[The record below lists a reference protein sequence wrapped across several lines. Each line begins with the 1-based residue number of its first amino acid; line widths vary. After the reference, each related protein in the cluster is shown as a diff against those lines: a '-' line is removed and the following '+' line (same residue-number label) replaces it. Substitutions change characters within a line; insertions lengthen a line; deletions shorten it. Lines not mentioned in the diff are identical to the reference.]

1 MQWSLTLCLLS
12 PFHYRSAID
21 SLVTALFFTGG
32 INSKAR
38 LRQYD
43 QYVEVDVKVDSDLN
57 PRWQI
62 HELPV
67 DLSID
72 PKLRCR
78 SEHVGRALPY
88 SGVIGQRIYGVTTA
102 SLILHSLVVFV
113 NDQPATCGTIVP
125 YFLPSSS
132 ASIEFKLGVFGRVY
146 IFQWPGECIIYA
158 GTCTSMC
165 TTALRIDIVVAT
177 CTVKNLE

>member
-1 MQWSLTLCLLS
+1 MHASSLPF

-32 INSKAR
+32 IKTQAF
-38 LRQYD
+38 LRQD
-43 QYVEVDVKVDSDLN
+43 GLNVYVQLN
-57 PRWQI
+57 MARYLSPRWQI

-78 SEHVGRALPY
+78 PEHVGRALPH
-88 SGVIGQRIYGVTTA
+88 SGLSGQHIYRVTTA

-113 NDQPATCGTIVP
+113 DDQPATCGTIVP
-125 YFLPSSS
+125 FFLPSSS
-132 ASIEFKLGVFGRVY
+132 ASTEFKFGVFGRVY
-146 IFQWPGECIIYA
+146 VIQWPGECIIYV

-165 TTALRIDIVVAT
+165 MTAA
-177 CTVKNLE
+177 K